1 MDIIFPRK
9 PLCHQEFLLIVLS
22 KRAVTF
28 GDRLQTLQKGQLS
41 VWAAPLTN
49 SPLIFQEL
57 KMQKPGLRQESHIRI
72 LAWFP
77 TRCLA
82 QSGNVKVQV
91 PIAALTPQALGW
103 RVLRGLRH
111 QRVLGFVS
119 SAHTFRGGQC
129 VVAE

>member
-77 TRCLA
+77 NPLPCTVRKCESSSSHSSANPTGPGLA
-82 QSGNVKVQV
+82 CSAWFAPSEG
-91 PIAALTPQALGW
+91 P
-103 RVLRGLRH
+103 GLRIQCTH
-111 QRVLGFVS
+111 LPRWPVC
-119 SAHTFRGGQC
+119 GG
-129 VVAE
+129 